1 MRLTEALVGS
11 RVSHI
16 LGIPDPYQ
24 TTSTR
29 HISSMEMLRMMMM
42 VMVMMLM
49 MTRRRIIMI
58 FRWTEVAVVMLI
70 INPNS
75 PRDTSDSIMRM
86 NIMIMIMTIMIHL
99 IWWYFEY
106 YDYDY
111 DYDYCDTSDMKMLMI
126 ITWDIT
132 FLPFPFDISF
142 VAARNWI
149 DNLQE
154 GSCRGLAILS
164 AVKNP
169 GFIRSWGR
177 GEGRMQGIAFC
188 FFCLFVLCC
197 SPDAMLQFEMS

>member
-29 HISSMEMLRMMMM
+29 HISSMEMLRMMM
-42 VMVMMLM
+42 VMMLM
-49 MTRRRIIMI
+49 MLMMMMRRRIIMI

-99 IWWYFEY
+99 I
-106 YDYDY
+106 
-111 DYDYCDTSDMKMLMI
+111 
-126 ITWDIT
+126 
-132 FLPFPFDISF
+132 
-142 VAARNWI
+142 
-149 DNLQE
+149 
-154 GSCRGLAILS
+154 
-164 AVKNP
+164 
-169 GFIRSWGR
+169 
-177 GEGRMQGIAFC
+177 
-188 FFCLFVLCC
+188 
-197 SPDAMLQFEMS
+197 